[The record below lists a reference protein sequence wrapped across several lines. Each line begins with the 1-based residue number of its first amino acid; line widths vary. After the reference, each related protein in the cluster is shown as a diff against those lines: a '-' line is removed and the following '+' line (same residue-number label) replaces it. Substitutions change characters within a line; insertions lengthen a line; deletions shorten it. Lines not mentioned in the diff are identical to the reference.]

1 MTATEQQVKMAA
13 KLYEMRDTAKRLLGD
28 VYRQRMAEM
37 GGLLMDAAEHN
48 GITPLAAAIRLC
60 KSPNLSATDTLM
72 VMAAAVEL
80 AEPSA

>member
-1 MTATEQQVKMAA
+1 MHATQKQVQMAA

-28 VYRQRMAEM
+28 VYKARMAEM
-37 GGLLMDAAEHN
+37 GKLLTDAAAHAQIE
-48 GITPLAAAIRLC
+48 PMAAAIRLC
-60 KSPNLSATDTLM
+60 KSPNLSGTDVLM